1 MMARYALAILML
13 ALATPVTASAA
24 AAAATAVKPSAP
36 ASAAP
41 VTAVPAPPADPAKPG
56 APPVLKPVDNYTYNA
71 DGRRDPFLNLL
82 ARGQGSGVKG
92 KGIRK
97 DGLAGLAVDEVSV
110 RGVMQSHGGYVAIVQ
125 GTDNKTY
132 LARPS
137 DHLQDGTIR
146 TINAQGL
153 VILQEV
159 TDPLSPVKQKEVRK
173 GLRAS
178 DEGK

>member
-13 ALATPVTASAA
+13 ALATPVTST
-24 AAAATAVKPSAP
+24 AAAATTAVKPAAP
-36 ASAAP
+36 AAAAP

-56 APPVLKPVDNYTYNA
+56 TAPALKPVDNYTYSA
-71 DGRRDPFLNLL
+71 DGRRDPFQNLL
-82 ARGQGSGVKG
+82 ARGQEKG
-92 KGIRK
+92 QPKNVRA
-97 DGLAGLAVDEVSV
+97 GLAGISVDEVSV
-110 RGVMQSHGGYVAIVQ
+110 RGVMQSRGGYVAIVQ

>member
-13 ALATPVTASAA
+13 ALATPGTAGAA
-24 AAAATAVKPSAP
+24 TTAAATKPAAP
-36 ASAAP
+36 ATAAP
-41 VTAVPAPPADPAKPG
+41 TPAAPAPPADAAKAAG
-56 APPVLKPVDNYTYNA
+56 AVGLKPVDNFTYSA
-71 DGRRDPFLNLL
+71 DNRRDPFSNLI
-82 ARGQGSGVKG
+82 RGTDKGGPKG
-92 KGIRK
+92 KVR
-97 DGLAGLAVDEVSV
+97 DGLAGISVDEVAV
-110 RGVMQSHGGYVAIVQ
+110 RGVMQSRGGYVAIVQ

-159 TDPLSPVKQKEVRK
+159 TDPLSPTKQKEVHK

-178 DEGK
+178 EEGK

>member
-13 ALATPVTASAA
+13 ALATPVTGT
-24 AAAATAVKPSAP
+24 AAAATMAVKPAAP
-36 ASAAP
+36 APAAP
-41 VTAVPAPPADPAKPG
+41 VAAVPAPPAAPAQPG
-56 APPVLKPVDNYTYNA
+56 TAPALKPVDNYTYSA

-82 ARGQGSGVKG
+82 SRGIEKNGLPKNARA
-92 KGIRK
+92 
-97 DGLAGLAVDEVSV
+97 GLAGLSVDEVSV
-110 RGVMQSHGGYVAIVQ
+110 RGVMQSRGGYVAIVQ

>member
-1 MMARYALAILML
+1 MMARFALATLML
-13 ALATPVTASAA
+13 ALAAPVTGSAA
-24 AAAATAVKPSAP
+24 APAATAVKPVAP

-41 VTAVPAPPADPAKPG
+41 ATATPAPAADPAKPG
-56 APPVLKPVDNYTYNA
+56 AAAVLKPIDNYSYNPA
-71 DGRRDPFLNLL
+71 GRRDPFVNLA
-82 ARGQGSGVKG
+82 ARGPEGG
-92 KGIRK
+92 KGPKGNAR
-97 DGLAGLAVDEVSV
+97 DGLAGLTVADISV
-110 RGVMQSHGGYVAIVQ
+110 RGVMQSHGGYVAILQ
-125 GTDNKTY
+125 GADNKTY

-146 TINAQGL
+146 AINAQGL

-159 TDPLSPVKQKEVRK
+159 TDPLSLVKQKEVRK

>member
-1 MMARYALAILML
+1 
-13 ALATPVTASAA
+13 PVTST
-24 AAAATAVKPSAP
+24 AAAATTAVKPAAP
-36 ASAAP
+36 AAAAP
-41 VTAVPAPPADPAKPG
+41 AAAAPATAVPAPPADPAKPAT
-56 APPVLKPVDNYTYNA
+56 APALKPVDNYTYSA
-71 DGRRDPFLNLL
+71 DGRRDPFQNLL
-82 ARGQGSGVKG
+82 ARGQEKG
-92 KGIRK
+92 QPKNVRA
-97 DGLAGLAVDEVSV
+97 GLAGISVDEVSV
-110 RGVMQSHGGYVAIVQ
+110 RGVMQSRGGYVAIVQ

>member
-13 ALATPVTASAA
+13 ALATPVTGSAA
-24 AAAATAVKPSAP
+24 TAPTAVKPAAP
-36 ASAAP
+36 ASATP
-41 VTAVPAPPADPAKPG
+41 VTAVPAPSADSAKPE
-56 APPVLKPVDNYTYNA
+56 AAQVLKPVDNFTYSA
-71 DGRRDPFLNLL
+71 DNRRDPFQNLL
-82 ARGQGSGVKG
+82 ARGLGPNK
-92 KGIRK
+92 KDGIRK
-97 DGLAGLAVDEVSV
+97 DGLAGIAVDEVSV
-110 RGVMQSHGGYVAIVQ
+110 RGVMQSRGGYVAIVQ

-146 TINAQGL
+146 AINAQGL

-159 TDPLSPVKQKEVRK
+159 TDPLSPLKQKEVRK

-178 DEGK
+178 EEGK

>member
-13 ALATPVTASAA
+13 ALATPGTASAA

-41 VTAVPAPPADPAKPG
+41 VAAAPAPPADPAKPG
-56 APPVLKPVDNYTYNA
+56 PAGLKPVDNFTYSA
-71 DGRRDPFLNLL
+71 DNRRDPFLNLVS
-82 ARGQGSGVKG
+82 RGGTGDKTQKG
-92 KGIRK
+92 AKR
-97 DGLAGLAVDEVSV
+97 DGLAGISVDEVSV
-110 RGVMQSHGGYVAIVQ
+110 RGVMQSRGGYVAIVQ

-159 TDPLSPVKQKEVRK
+159 TDPLSPTKQKEVRK

-178 DEGK
+178 EEGK